1 MSICQ
6 TPSRTPILTEYRS
19 FLVLV
24 LPGLL
29 GIDAK
34 QEPQMASLEARTH
47 PSAAFISSIN
57 RPQRKAAEAPGGD
70 MFIVCPGSAKEQKG
84 LERTCNPS
92 SPGAEVGR
100 F

>member
-6 TPSRTPILTEYRS
+6 TPSRTPILTEYQS

-24 LPGLL
+24 PPGLL

-34 QEPQMASLEARTH
+34 QEPRMASLEARTH

-57 RPQRKAAEAPGGD
+57 RPQRKAAEALGGD
-70 MFIVCPGSAKEQKG
+70 MFIYAQG
-84 LERTCNPS
+84 LLRS
-92 SPGAEVGR
+92 KKA
-100 F
+100 